1 MHITLL
7 TWGTRGDVQPYLA
20 LGLELRQRGHR
31 VVLAANLNHV
41 PWMARVGLELRALPL
56 DVQAAFE
63 SEEARRWLAAGR
75 TTVFLRWLSS
85 IEHGLREPLTAALV
99 DACQGADLIVATHL
113 LAHRAAALAEKLDVP
128 ALRVST
134 FPTAIT
140 GEYPTPFLMNGMPR
154 LPGRTLRRLSHRLIK
169 TVALRGQRADLQ
181 ELRRRLGLQPLVRDA
196 EDHLVARGIRT
207 LNVFSPSLLPR
218 PADWPEHQVITGHCR
233 LPAEARLALGEAGLP
248 ADLGGWL
255 EAGPPPVFFGFGS
268 MPVEDPP
275 YTLAMVGE
283 VCRRLGLRALVG
295 AGWSRYGRPEDPDTR
310 VVESCNHDLVFPR
323 CCAVVHHGGAG
334 TTATGLTAGRPTVV
348 ASVFADQPLWGDRV
362 ARLGVGST
370 LPFQRLTA
378 PRLAAALADALSP
391 AVVETARE
399 LGERLRAEDGL
410 RATAAAV
417 LDAAGDATSAQ
428 ASA

>member
-1 MHITLL
+1 MHITVL

-20 LGLELRQRGHR
+20 LGLELERRGHR
-31 VVLAANLNHV
+31 VVLALNQNHL
-41 PWMARVGLELRALPL
+41 PWLARVGLEVRALPL

-85 IEHGLREPLTAALV
+85 VEHGLREPLAAALV
-99 DACQGADLIVATHL
+99 DACQGADLIVTTHL

-128 ALRVST
+128 AVRVST
-134 FPTAIT
+134 FPTAAT

-154 LPGRTLRRLSHRLIK
+154 LPGPALRRLSHRLIK

-181 ELRRRLGLQPLVRDA
+181 ELRRHLGLQPLAGDA
-196 EDHLVARGIRT
+196 EEHLVARGIRT
-207 LNVFSPSLLPR
+207 LNAVSPSLLPR
-218 PADWPEHQVITGHCR
+218 PGDWPEDQVITGHCR
-233 LPAEARLALGEAGLP
+233 LSPEARVALGEGGVP
-248 ADLGGWL
+248 ADLAAWL
-255 EAGPPPVFFGFGS
+255 DAGPPPVFFGFGS
-268 MPVEDPP
+268 MPVQDPP

-295 AGWSRYGRPEDPDTR
+295 AGWSQYGRPEDPDLR

-362 ARLGVGST
+362 ARLGAGFT

-378 PRLAAALADALSP
+378 PRLAAALGSALTP
-391 AVVETARE
+391 EVVDTARA
-399 LGERLRAEDGL
+399 LGQQMQAEDGL
-410 RATAAAV
+410 GATAAAV
-417 LDAAGDATSAQ
+417 LHTAGELTSAQ